1 MKSALLG
8 YLVAAGSLLSLCAA
22 STSAW
27 AADSFT
33 ASYKNGSNCGTSYSI
48 TGREPST
55 AGTYPVFVYMVGTTE
70 SYTHASAIQ
79 AIEGMASLG
88 YVAAT
93 VAYPNS
99 TFGDCSA
106 IGAKAQCVFNPSS
119 ATSAISALCSRAKAD
134 CSKGVVVSG
143 FSQGSVMS
151 ILAKNYDSRVE
162 AAYAL
167 GAGVQ
172 YSFYDLRSCV
182 ANGKRALPSSRLRV
196 VNGEVDGFMGSSA
209 SSVRAQ
215 LQELTGLTCTSTS
228 YACTQSNGSGWFM
241 VKGSEVADGSADHC
255 YMRSGGCS
263 GTKLD
268 PTWDFGTAAWSLDT
282 NLDWLTNFTLP

>member
-1 MKSALLG
+1 MKSALLRHII
-8 YLVAAGSLLSLCAA
+8 AAGSFISMAAA
-22 STSAW
+22 SSSAW
-27 AADSFT
+27 AVDSFT
-33 ASYKNGSNCGTSYSI
+33 ASYKNGTSCGTSYSI
-48 TGREPST
+48 TGREPTT

-79 AIEGMASLG
+79 AIEGMAAYG

-93 VAYPNS
+93 IAYPNAS
-99 TFGDCSA
+99 FGTCSA
-106 IGAKAQCVFNPSS
+106 IGSKAQCAFDPKNAAS
-119 ATSAISALCSRAKAD
+119 AVSVLCSRAKAD
-134 CSKGVVVSG
+134 CSKGIVVSG

-151 ILAKNYDSRVE
+151 ILAKNYDTRVE

-172 YSFYDLRSCV
+172 YSSYDLRSCL

-215 LQELTGLTCTSTS
+215 LQELTGMTCGSS
-228 YACTQSNGSGWFM
+228 AYSCLQSNGSGWYM
-241 VKGSEVADGSADHC
+241 VKAAEVSDGTADHC
-255 YMRSGGCS
+255 YMRSGGCMGS
-263 GTKLD
+263 KLD
-268 PTWDFGTAAWSLDT
+268 TTWDLGLAAWSLDT

>member
-1 MKSALLG
+1 MKSALLRHIA
-8 YLVAAGSLLSLCAA
+8 AAGSFISLAAA

-27 AADSFT
+27 AVDSFT
-33 ASYKNGSNCGTSYSI
+33 ASYKNGTNCGSAYSI
-48 TGREPST
+48 TGREPTT

-93 VAYPNS
+93 IAYPNAS
-99 TFGDCSA
+99 FGDCSA
-106 IGAKAQCVFNPSS
+106 IGAKAQCAFNPNNAAS
-119 ATSAISALCSRAKAD
+119 AVSVLCSRAKAD
-134 CSKGVVVSG
+134 CSKGIVVGG

-151 ILAKNYDSRVE
+151 ILAKNYDTRVE

-172 YSFYDLRSCV
+172 YSFYDLRACV

-196 VNGEVDGFMGSSA
+196 INGEVDGFMGSSA

-215 LQELTGLTCTSTS
+215 LQELTGLTCTSSS
-228 YACTQSNGSGWFM
+228 YNCFQSNGSGWYM
-241 VKGSEVADGSADHC
+241 VKGSEVSDGSADHC

-263 GTKLD
+263 GSKLD
-268 PTWDFGTAAWSLDT
+268 TTWDIGTAAWSLDT